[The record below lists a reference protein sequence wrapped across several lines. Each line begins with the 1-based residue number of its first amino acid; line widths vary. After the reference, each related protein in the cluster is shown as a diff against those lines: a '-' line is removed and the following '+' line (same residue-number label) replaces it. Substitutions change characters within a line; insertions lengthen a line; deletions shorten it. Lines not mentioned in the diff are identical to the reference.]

1 MNKKECLCGANYEKA
16 KKIIEEA
23 NKNVKYRYIQGP
35 KGDVG
40 PQGEIGPTGPQGE
53 AGPQGPKGENG
64 GATIEVG
71 MTETIS
77 PESEALVTNVGT
89 NRDVILNFKIPRGL
103 PGEKGEQGETGPI
116 GPRGLP
122 GEIGRSEV
130 ITIDGTETIEPDE
143 LAEVQDDFDAN
154 IHHLTFYIPKGEK
167 GEKGEQ
173 GEAGPQGPSAVA
185 AYGERYLYEKQELN
199 LSAEVDTLVPLNED
213 GPFLSTNYDTENAI
227 SITQEGVYQITY
239 LFSAVSP
246 EDTTL
251 TISVKSNDL
260 LLIAGNAKIDMKA
273 NQIGNVSNSII
284 ANLINDD
291 VITLNVRSTK
301 SVNLSFDGVTSVV
314 LSVVKIN

>member
-1 MNKKECLCGANYEKA
+1 
-16 KKIIEEA
+16 
-23 NKNVKYRYIQGP
+23 
-35 KGDVG
+35 
-40 PQGEIGPTGPQGE
+40 
-53 AGPQGPKGENG
+53 
-64 GATIEVG
+64 

-154 IHHLTFYIPKGEK
+154 IHHLTFYIPKGET
-167 GEKGEQ
+167 GPTGPQ

-199 LSAEVDTLVPLNED
+199 LSAGVDAIVPLNED

-227 SITQEGVYQITY
+227 SVTQEGVYQITY
-239 LFSAVSP
+239 LFSTVSS

-251 TISVKSNDL
+251 TVSVKNNDL
-260 LLIAGNAKIDMKA
+260 LLPAGNAKIDMKA

-284 ANLINDD
+284 ANLINGD
-291 VITLNVRSTK
+291 VITLNVRSTIGA
-301 SVNLSFDGVTSVV
+301 NLSLLVSF
-314 LSVVKIN
+314 